1 MTPSILLGNLT
12 RTGLHQSDDP
22 SQHSRPSLTYVS
34 WSSLISTWMRKQCP
48 GYLKLPSTSLP
59 YTSSTVTSQSVSS
72 TSSSR
77 CVRTSKPSH
86 TNLDMH
92 TLTIKEALLDRK
104 HTLKSITILNL
115 QVPCVDRIYAI
126 GSLSMFTALTYLCIN
141 QTRNGD
147 FDLPPGN
154 DLGYH
159 LLNLMPTVETL
170 ELHHCIEYTF
180 GVSQPDPRS

>member
-1 MTPSILLGNLT
+1 MDAQTVPRVPQTPLNITTL
-12 RTGLHQSDDP
+12 RFIHC
-22 SQHSRPSLTYVS
+22 YVS
-34 WSSLISTWMRKQCP
+34 IGVLNKLVAVCP
-48 GYLKLPSTSLP
+48 
-59 YTSSTVTSQSVSS
+59 
-72 TSSSR
+72 
-77 CVRTSKPSH
+77 
-86 TNLDMH
+86 NLEAFAYELGHAHWDDDRRRSADFKA
-92 TLTIKEALLDRK
+92 LTIQEALLDRK